1 MLLQI
6 NCNDLLIT
14 ISIHRD
20 DLLGEPILG
29 ARFKGIVWMQGNA
42 DYDSLDKL

>member
-42 DYDSLDKL
+42 DYASLDEL